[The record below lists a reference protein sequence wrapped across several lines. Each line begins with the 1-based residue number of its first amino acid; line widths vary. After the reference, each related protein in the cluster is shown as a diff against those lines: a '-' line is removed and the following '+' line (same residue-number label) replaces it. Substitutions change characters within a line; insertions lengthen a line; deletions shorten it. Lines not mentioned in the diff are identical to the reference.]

1 MALVPTII
9 RAYSI
14 TWNICAMPSCTSPSS
29 QPVAGVPCWPK
40 VSSQVVDTFRPI
52 LCSTPVT

>member
-14 TWNICAMPSCTSPSS
+14 TSNICAMPSCDLAQQLADRRDAVLPEASARRSP
-29 QPVAGVPCWPK
+29 
-40 VSSQVVDTFRPI
+40 
-52 LCSTPVT
+52 TP

>member
-9 RAYSI
+9 RAFSI

-29 QPVAGVPCWPK
+29 QPRAGSFSPK
-40 VSSQVVDTFRPI
+40 VSSQVLDTLIPI
-52 LCSTPVT
+52 LCSTFVT